1 MTEREKEYI
10 EDEAEALSELKK
22 VMQCVLWETCEQLA
36 QYNFESEYKNFIIT
50 HGNPATLVTNL
61 TGKKGIGPFMN
72 ITPFE
77 YAQIVPQIR
86 IFKVFYDSEGNE
98 SDNIELPFNEF
109 LDPDDLN
116 QITSSAI
123 NRGTGVGLR
132 SFTWKY
138 VGTNPAEATRVIE
151 AKLNLR
157 FQSINDMM
165 TSRRV
170 GDRSVSF
177 IELIM
182 PPKKFIEEASPGE
195 AADVLSKFNPNY
207 FTFKVMVGWS
217 APKHLDDKLRQAIL
231 KLKNTLV
238 LTVTNHEIDFT
249 QEGPVNLIVSAQ
261 AYIDSVLEAPET
273 DIFAIYDE
281 SNAMAAAEEGD
292 ASLRQNRRQRAD
304 AEECKKSESEIKLM
318 DEEIEKKEAALE
330 QEKIKI
336 YSNILQ
342 KIMSSN
348 KLFCAEVLNEQIA
361 IRRKSASKLS
371 KFLAVVAGTVAT
383 PSAMSGTV
391 EVERNRDEASRTRPN
406 VVVTRAGNFSEPLNQ
421 PIPGQGLISRAK
433 TFAEN
438 LAERKKRYDEQ
449 AKSSVGDKK
458 TKIYFFFLG
467 DLLESALTNLSGVD
481 SAYKDIKIIVGDIIF
496 YDPFTGKKVS
506 MNLADLPV
514 STHLFV
520 DWFLD
525 TVYAK
530 QRQRYPIRD
539 FIQDI
544 TEKLVIE
551 SLRSCLDYKGNIKI
565 SLSHVTMPKKNGM
578 PILKEGCRVLIDSP
592 LEFEFSEPRK
602 GDLTS
607 YYILYASSTDTRG
620 LNQNEE
626 QDLEKGIYHLSL
638 GKDRGVTKA
647 INYSRIDGPYQR
659 EARIFAA
666 EQNENTQFNR
676 LREVYQASVPL
687 IGVTAFH
694 PGQLVYLNPSTIIY
708 GSSDKTASIGN
719 LLGISGYF
727 QVITVENTI
736 KPGSYET
743 VLDTKWFASGVE
755 DFDSRYYSTKER
767 NKCSDKETKRE
778 ITSPNVTSQLEII
791 APPNI
796 KKGEC

>member
-1 MTEREKEYI
+1 MAKKKKEYI

-22 VMQCVLWETCEQLA
+22 VMQCVLWQTCEQLA
-36 QYNFESEYKNFIIT
+36 QYNFESEYKNFAIT

-61 TGKKGIGPFMN
+61 TGKKGINPFMN

-109 LDPDDLN
+109 LDPNDLN

-138 VGTNPAEATRVIE
+138 VGTNPAESTRVIE

-157 FQSINDMM
+157 FQSINDLMV
-165 TSRRV
+165 SRRV

-217 APKHLDDKLRQAIL
+217 TPKHLDDNLKQAIL
-231 KLKNTLV
+231 KLRNTLV
-238 LTVTNHEIDFT
+238 LTVTNHEIDFM

-261 AYIDSVLEAPET
+261 AYIDSVLGAPET

-281 SNAMAAAEEGD
+281 SNAMATTEEAQAD
-292 ASLRQNRRQRAD
+292 LAQNRRQRAD
-304 AEECKKSESEIKLM
+304 AESCNKEKSEIKLM
-318 DEEIEKKEAALE
+318 DEEIEKKEESLE

-348 KLFCAEVLNEQIA
+348 KLFCAEVPNEQIA
-361 IRRKSASKLS
+361 VKRTKTGFQN
-371 KFLAVVAGTVAT
+371 FLGREATVKIGAPT
-383 PSAMSGTV
+383 EEESLM
-391 EVERNRDEASRTRPN
+391 NTRPD
-406 VVVTRAGNFSEPLNQ
+406 VVVTRAESATIALNQ
-421 PIPGQGLISRAK
+421 TVTGFAGLPIERAK
-433 TFAEN
+433 TIAGN
-438 LAERKKRYDEQ
+438 LAEI
-449 AKSSVGDKK
+449 AKTRNFALSNSVGDKK

-467 DLLESALTNLSGVD
+467 DLLESALTNLSGE
-481 SAYKDIKIIVGDIIF
+481 SSIYKDIKIIVGDIIF

-539 FIQDI
+539 FIQDV
-544 TEKLVIE
+544 TEKLVVE
-551 SLRSCLDYKGNIKI
+551 SLRSCLDYKGNVKI

-578 PILKEGCRVLIDSP
+578 PILKEGCRMLIDSP
-592 LEFEFSEPRK
+592 LECEFSEPKK

-659 EARIFAA
+659 ESRIFAA
-666 EQNENTQFNR
+666 EQNANSQFNR

-687 IGVTAFH
+687 IGVTTFH
-694 PGQLVYLNPSTIIY
+694 PGQLVYLNPSTITY

-743 VLDTKWFASGVE
+743 VLDTKWVASGVE
-755 DFDSRYYSTKER
+755 DFDSRYYSNKEP
-767 NKCSDKETKRE
+767 NKCSDGETKRT
-778 ITSPNVTSQLEII
+778 IVPPDVTSQAEII